1 MVATRIDYRNDGASD
16 RVVRL
21 IARHHDRPLSEDER
35 LLARA
40 DREALP

>member
-1 MVATRIDYRNDGASD
+1 
-16 RVVRL
+16 VVRL
-21 IARHHDRPLSEDER
+21 IARHHDAPRDGDER

>member
-1 MVATRIDYRNDGASD
+1 
-16 RVVRL
+16 VRL
-21 IARHHDRPLSEDER
+21 IARHHERPVTKDEK

>member
-1 MVATRIDYRNDGASD
+1 
-16 RVVRL
+16 L
-21 IARHHDRPLSEDER
+21 IARHHEAPRTEDER

>member
-1 MVATRIDYRNDGASD
+1 VQ
-16 RVVRL
+16 L
-21 IARHHDRPLSEDER
+21 IARHHQRPVTKDER